1 MARPVYIIDG
11 SRTPFL
17 KARSGP
23 GPFTPVDL
31 AVQCGRPL
39 LARQP
44 FAPDAFDQV
53 ILGCVNV
60 IADEM
65 NPARVAA
72 LRLGMGEAMVAFTV
86 QINCGSGMQ
95 SIDTAYRYIREG
107 VSDLILA
114 GGSEA
119 LSYAPLVWPQ
129 QGVRWFAGVAGAKD
143 VFAKA
148 VAALKARPSYFKPII
163 GLERGLTDPI
173 TELNM
178 GQTAEVVGHLFGI
191 TRSQSDAYAAE
202 SHKRLA
208 NAQAQGWLK
217 GEVETSFARDGKF
230 YDHDDGVR
238 PDSTPETLAK
248 LKPVFERPW
257 GQVTAGNSSQ
267 ITDGASWVILA
278 SEDAVAKHG
287 LTPKAVIIDSQW
299 SALDPSIMGL
309 GPVLSATELLK
320 RNRLSLQEIETWEL
334 NEAFATQVLGCLAA
348 WNDEKFCREI
358 LGLDGAAGRDRPRK
372 AQCRRRRDQPRPS
385 RRLQRQPHRAAS
397 RQRDE
402 TAGHQA
408 RHRHRMHRRR
418 AGRRD
423 VDRDGVIMDSK
434 IMDVLGDRV
443 LELGPKPDAGGP
455 YRNFKLTRD
464 ADGIAWLLFDR
475 DDASANTLSAD
486 VIEELDAVL
495 AALESQRPAGI
506 VIRSAKTSG
515 FIAGADVNEFRG
527 ATDPRPSRP
536 RSAGRMR

>member
-1 MARPVYIIDG
+1 MARPVFIVDG
-11 SRTPFL
+11 ARTPFL
-17 KARSGP
+17 KARTGP

-44 FAPDAFDQV
+44 FAPVDFDQV

-72 LRLGMGEAMVAFTV
+72 LRLGMGESMVAFTV

-107 VSDLILA
+107 ASDMILA
-114 GGSEA
+114 GGTEA
-119 LSYAPLVWPQ
+119 LSYAPLVWPDA
-129 QGVRWFAGVAGAKD
+129 GVRWFAGLATAKGVGAKIM
-143 VFAKA
+143 
-148 VAALKARPSYFKPII
+148 ALLNARPKYFKPII

-191 TRSQSDAYAAE
+191 TREQSDAYAAE
-202 SHKRLA
+202 SHRRTA
-208 NAQAQGWLK
+208 HRAAERFFK
-217 GEVETSFARDGKF
+217 GEVETAFSRDGKF

-238 PDSTPETLAK
+238 PDSTPESLAK

-278 SEDAVAKHG
+278 SEDAVAKYG
-287 LTPKAVIIDSQW
+287 LAPKAAIIDSRW

-320 RNRLSLQEIETWEL
+320 RNSLTLQEVETWEL

-348 WNDEKFCREI
+348 WNDETFCKEI
-358 LGLDGAAGRDRPRK
+358 LGLPRAAGRI
-372 AQCRRRRDQPRPS
+372 DQ
-385 RRLQRQPHRAAS
+385 
-397 RQRDE
+397 
-402 TAGHQA
+402 
-408 RHRHRMHRRR
+408 
-418 AGRRD
+418 
-423 VDRDGVIMDSK
+423 
-434 IMDVLGDRV
+434 
-443 LELGPKPDAGGP
+443 
-455 YRNFKLTRD
+455 
-464 ADGIAWLLFDR
+464 
-475 DDASANTLSAD
+475 
-486 VIEELDAVL
+486 
-495 AALESQRPAGI
+495 
-506 VIRSAKTSG
+506 AK
-515 FIAGADVNEFRG
+515 
-527 ATDPRPSRP
+527 
-536 RSAGRMR
+536 

>member
-1 MARPVYIIDG
+1 MARPVFIVDG

-72 LRLGMGEAMVAFTV
+72 LRLGMGESMVAFTV

-107 VSDLILA
+107 TANMILA
-114 GGSEA
+114 GGTEA
-119 LSYAPLVWPQ
+119 LSHAPLVWPNA
-129 QGVRWFAGVAGAKD
+129 GVRWFAGLAGAKGIG
-143 VFAKA
+143 ARIM
-148 VAALKARPSYFKPII
+148 ALLKTRPRFFKPII

-178 GQTAEVVGHLFGI
+178 GQTAEVVGHLLGI
-191 TRSQSDAYAAE
+191 TREQSEAYAAE
-202 SHKRLA
+202 IHRRLA
-208 NAQAQGWLK
+208 HAQQEGFLK
-217 GEVETSFARDGKF
+217 GEVETTFARDGKF

-248 LKPVFERPW
+248 LRPVFGRPW

-278 SEDAVAKHG
+278 SEEAVAKHG
-287 LTPKAVIIDSQW
+287 LTPKAAILDSQW

-309 GPVLSATELLK
+309 GPVLWATELLK
-320 RNRLSLQEIETWEL
+320 RNELILQDVETWEL
-334 NEAFATQVLGCLAA
+334 SEAFATQVLGCLAA
-348 WNDEKFCREI
+348 WKDEKFCKEVLR
-358 LGLDGAAGRDRPRK
+358 LDGAAGELDQAKLNVDGGPISLGHPVGCSGNRIVLHLVNARK
-372 AQCRRRRDQPRPS
+372 
-385 RRLQRQPHRAAS
+385 RLR
-397 RQRDE
+397 
-402 TAGHQA
+402 T
-408 RHRHRMHRRR
+408 R
-418 AGRRD
+418 AG
-423 VDRDGVIMDSK
+423 IATEC
-434 IMDVLGDRV
+434 I
-443 LELGPKPDAGGP
+443 GGGQGGAM
-455 YRNFKLTRD
+455 L
-464 ADGIAWLLFDR
+464 
-475 DDASANTLSAD
+475 
-486 VIEELDAVL
+486 IEAV
-495 AALESQRPAGI
+495 
-506 VIRSAKTSG
+506 
-515 FIAGADVNEFRG
+515 
-527 ATDPRPSRP
+527 
-536 RSAGRMR
+536 